1 MRYPRPADERWG
13 HPTRA
18 AGRPPVRLV
27 VDASV
32 AVKWF
37 LKERP
42 DEPHLAQAEAV
53 AAAVGHGGTE
63 LLAPIHWIL
72 EIIAVLAHTDPGAV
86 DALLFLDDM
95 MPTTIQGVPVLK
107 RAADLSI
114 SLNHHLF
121 DTLYHAVA
129 LEEDATLVTADDA
142 YFVKATGLGNI
153 QRLADFAAP

>member
-1 MRYPRPADERWG
+1 M
-13 HPTRA
+13 
-18 AGRPPVRLV
+18 

-53 AAAVGHGGTE
+53 AAAIELSGTV
-63 LLAPIHWIL
+63 LLAPAHWIL
-72 EIIAVLAHTDPGAV
+72 EIIAVLARTDPGAV
-86 DALLFLDDM
+86 DDALLFLDDM
-95 MPTTIQGVPVLK
+95 KPTTIQGVPVLK

-114 SLNHHLF
+114 SLEHHLF

-129 LEEDATLVTADDA
+129 LEEGATLVTADET
-142 YFVKATGLGNI
+142 YFEKAKQLGGIGL
-153 QRLADFAAP
+153 LADFAI